1 MADAAPTSD
10 LSGWTKA
17 PFTGAGLTSDCYEK
31 GAGPGV
37 VLIPEIPGITPEVL
51 GLANHLVDEGFT
63 VVVPSPFGKPGR
75 AEGIGYTL
83 GVVARM
89 CVAAEFRAF
98 AVDAKRPI
106 TAYLRAI
113 AADLAARTPGRGVGV
128 IGMCFTGG
136 FALAT
141 AVEPSVLAPVL
152 SQPSTP
158 FPVSASRRRDPGL
171 SREELAQVVER
182 TRTDGL
188 CVLGLRFSGDRLAP
202 KARFA
207 TLREHLGDA
216 FEVIELNSSSGNPG
230 GFAKGAHSVLTRD
243 LRDTPGNPAAEARV
257 RTVAFLREHLNPP
270 DSGRHP

>member
-1 MADAAPTSD
+1 MPDNAPSSSLD
-10 LSGWTKA
+10 GWVKS
-17 PFTGAGLTSDCYEK
+17 PFSGAGLTYDCYEK

-51 GLANHLVDEGFT
+51 GLADHLVGEGFT
-63 VVVPSPFGKPGR
+63 VVIPSPFGTTGK
-75 AEGIGYTL
+75 AESNAYTL
-83 GVVARM
+83 GVVARV
-89 CVAAEFRAF
+89 CVSAEFRAF

-106 TAYLRAI
+106 TAYLRAV
-113 AADLAARTPGRGVGV
+113 AADLATRTPGRGVGV

-141 AVEPSVLAPVL
+141 AIEPSVLAPVM

-158 FPVSASRRRDPGL
+158 LPLSASRRRDPGL
-171 SREELAQVVER
+171 SRDELAQVVER

-202 KARFA
+202 KERFA

-216 FEVIELNSSSGNPG
+216 FEVIELDSGSCNSG
-230 GFAKGAHSVLTRD
+230 GFAKTAHSVLTRD
-243 LRDTPGNPAAEARV
+243 LRDTPGHPALEART
-257 RTVAFLREHLNPP
+257 RTVTFLRQHLDPTP
-270 DSGRHP
+270 